1 MNNQRIRSLP
11 GRRGWFILPVIT
23 VMTILNTGC
32 YYDKTELLYP
42 GSTVD
47 CSTAIATFSK
57 VKSIVTNRCNTSG
70 CHNVRDAAGGTV
82 LETYDQIKAK
92 AERITQRVIVEKT
105 MPPGTVL
112 SFEEITILT
121 CWISSGAP
129 NN

>member
-1 MNNQRIRSLP
+1 MNNQRIRFLP
-11 GRRGWFILPVIT
+11 DRRGWLILPIIT
-23 VMTILNTGC
+23 VMIILNAGC
-32 YYDKTELLYP
+32 YYDKAELLYP

-47 CSTAIATFSK
+47 CSTAKATFSK

-82 LETYDQIKAK
+82 LETFDQVKAK
-92 AERITQRVIVEKT
+92 ADRINQRVIVENT

-112 SFEEITILT
+112 SFEETAILK
-121 CWISSGAP
+121 CWISSGTP